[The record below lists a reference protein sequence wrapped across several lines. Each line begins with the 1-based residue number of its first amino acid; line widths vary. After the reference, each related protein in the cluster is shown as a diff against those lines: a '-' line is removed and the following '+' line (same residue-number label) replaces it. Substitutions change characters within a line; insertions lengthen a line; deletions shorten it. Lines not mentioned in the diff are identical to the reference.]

1 MGLFDKLFGKT
12 SQIEQD
18 TTNKKVKQ
26 TIFNEVTEFDYS
38 DFENLKAN
46 DSYDRFFAGNL
57 KLQSGQVVCT
67 DPMYRELGLPQSWAV
82 APGNYQVYL
91 YIGLDDDFGG
101 RVAYAELNF
110 KDEIPVSW
118 ELSLISETLL
128 ADDFKKKM
136 NGVFPVENGLGS
148 FSDFETWKLYN
159 QEIADFYNK
168 KKDGNYYNE
177 VLESHFKANSNTPA
191 SSRGEDWINYTP
203 TNSNANIIMFGSGCG
218 DGLYPRYV
226 GFDKNKQVVKLIV
239 DFITPA
245 RKPQPFKAGD
255 EWQHGARQ

>member
-12 SQIEQD
+12 SQTEQD

-46 DSYDRFFAGNL
+46 KSYDRFFVGDL
-57 KLQSGQVVCT
+57 KLPSGQVVCT
-67 DPMYRELGLPQSWAV
+67 DPMYRELGLPQSWTV
-82 APGNYQVYL
+82 KPGDYPVYL

-101 RVAYAELNF
+101 RIAYAELNF
-110 KDEIPVSW
+110 KDEVPFSW

-128 ADDFKKKM
+128 ADDFEKKM

-159 QEIADFYNK
+159 QEITDFYT
-168 KKDGNYYNE
+168 KDKDANYYND
-177 VLESHFKANSNTPA
+177 VLEKYFKANANTPA

-203 TNSNANIIMFGSGCG
+203 KNSNANIIMFGSGWG

-226 GFDKNKQVVKLIV
+226 GFDKNRQVVKLIV
-239 DFITPA
+239 DFIQLT
-245 RKPQPFKAGD
+245 D
-255 EWQHGARQ
+255 EKYE